1 MCTTYRCTSKSSF
14 LKCTWS
20 LKSSYDTINATNY
33 TMQYEVVRKTD
44 KTVEENVQ
52 NEKKITR
59 KKE

>member
-1 MCTTYRCTSKSSF
+1 MCTTYRCTSKSS
-14 LKCTWS
+14 TWS
-20 LKSSYDTINATNY
+20 LKSSYDTINATNS

>member
-1 MCTTYRCTSKSSF
+1 MCTTYRCTSKSS
-14 LKCTWS
+14 TWS

-44 KTVEENVQ
+44 KTVEENLQ